1 MSFKAEDTEN
11 IVRIIATFAF
21 SSLLKGRDCLLRKYI
36 NKEIKM
42 LVSDVMKTNV
52 VSVPS
57 NTSLAEARRIMKAH
71 NIRRLPV
78 IDRGKLLG
86 VATEA
91 RLDRMG
97 PSQMT
102 TFSIHELSYMVNTIT
117 VKDIMARE
125 PVTVTPDMTVEEAI
139 ALAQSKK
146 VGSLIVMEGDRVVGI
161 CTTNDFFYKILNP
174 LLGIGLPGSRIVVI
188 HCFKG
193 PDVEKVVSAINKL
206 NVGLTNLF
214 ISEFPETKKHDL
226 IVHLDT
232 DNPAPVADAIRKL
245 GFSLVIRKR

>member
-1 MSFKAEDTEN
+1 
-11 IVRIIATFAF
+11 
-21 SSLLKGRDCLLRKYI
+21 
-36 NKEIKM
+36 M

-52 VSVPS
+52 VSIPS

-78 IDRGKLLG
+78 IDRGKLMG
-86 VATEA
+86 VVTEA

-97 PSQMT
+97 PSQLN

-125 PVTVTPDMTVEEAI
+125 PVTVTPEMTVEEAI
-139 ALAQSKK
+139 ALAQSRH

-188 HCFKG
+188 DCFKG
-193 PDVEKVVSAINKL
+193 PDIERVVSTINKL
-206 NVGLTNLF
+206 GVGVTHLF
-214 ISEFPETKKHDL
+214 TTEFPEVKKHDL
-226 IVHLDT
+226 IIHMET
-232 DNPAPVADAIRKL
+232 DNPVPVSDAIKKL
-245 GFSLVIRKR
+245 GFSVVIRKR

>member
-1 MSFKAEDTEN
+1 
-11 IVRIIATFAF
+11 
-21 SSLLKGRDCLLRKYI
+21 
-36 NKEIKM
+36 M

-78 IDRGKLLG
+78 IDRGKLMG
-86 VATEA
+86 VVTEA

-102 TFSIHELSYMVNTIT
+102 TFSFHELAYMVNTIM

-174 LLGIGLPGSRIVVI
+174 LLGIGIPGSRIVVI
-188 HCFKG
+188 NCFKG
-193 PDVEKVVSAINKL
+193 PDIEKVVSAINKL
-206 NVGLTNLF
+206 GVGITNLF
-214 ISEFPETKKHDL
+214 TTEFPEAKKHDF

-232 DNPAPVADAIRKL
+232 DNAAPVSDAVQKL
-245 GFSLVIRKR
+245 GFRVIIRKR